1 MNNPRD
7 IATTAAVRIAG
18 CVRHTLLLNVA
29 GAEPG
34 SSFPVT
40 LALELLQLAGSFKPR
55 GPTTVR
61 CRPACPPPAAT
72 PRSSPLSRYRRRK
85 RAAALANP
93 GPGTLDVHARDH
105 PDLLA
110 GQETAGRNLHMTHR
124 FSRISRCR
132 PRQGSQST
140 IRMLFHAPQC
150 AEIRPSG
157 RGSGE
162 GLAADGRPPGRDPA
176 EVAER

>member
-85 RAAALANP
+85 LAASLANP
-93 GPGTLDVHARDH
+93 GPGALEVHARDH

-110 GQETAGRNLHMTHR
+110 GQETAGRNLQHDAPVLTHIVAGR
-124 FSRISRCR
+124 AKVVRVQSECCSTLHNAALKSDPPVAAPVRDWQRTDVR
-132 PRQGSQST
+132 PG
-140 IRMLFHAPQC
+140 
-150 AEIRPSG
+150 EIP
-157 RGSGE
+157 
-162 GLAADGRPPGRDPA
+162 
-176 EVAER
+176 